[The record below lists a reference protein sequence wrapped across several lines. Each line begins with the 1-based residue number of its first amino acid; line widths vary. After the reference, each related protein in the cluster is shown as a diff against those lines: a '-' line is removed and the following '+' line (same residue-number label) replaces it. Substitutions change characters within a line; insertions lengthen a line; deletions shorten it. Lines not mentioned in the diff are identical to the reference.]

1 MTPENL
7 GNTRHDQRGFIHKR
21 IGGFVSGAVRGAVGA
36 VGGVLLGGGI
46 PTPVSVIQGAVR
58 GALGSRAT
66 RSQRV
71 AQTPAG
77 RFVRQA
83 PVSRLDPRPSGGQQ
97 GVVVGRTRED
107 RIFVGPQGQPV
118 GQLPVGRGT
127 QVAVDGTC
135 PPGAVCPKGFRI
147 NKTSYFL
154 RDGTFVA
161 RESRCV
167 RIRRR
172 DALNGRAALNST
184 RRLVAYSKA
193 TRRVNS
199 AIRQAARATRH
210 R

>member
-7 GNTRHDQRGFIHKR
+7 GNTRHDHRGFIHKR
-21 IGGFVSGAVRGAVGA
+21 IGRFVGGAVRGAVGSVA
-36 VGGVLLGGGI
+36 QVITGGGI
-46 PTPVSVIQGAVR
+46 PTPITIFQGAAR

-66 RSQRV
+66 RSQQV
-71 AQTPAG
+71 ATGAG
-77 RFVRQA
+77 RFVRPA
-83 PVSRLDPRPSGGQQ
+83 PVSRLDPGLRGGQR
-97 GVVVGRTRED
+97 GVVVGRERTD
-107 RIFVGPQGQPV
+107 QIFIGPRGQPV
-118 GQLPVGRGT
+118 GQLPAQQPIQQVG
-127 QVAVDGTC
+127 ANGTC
-135 PPGAVCPKGFRI
+135 PPGAVCPKGFRV